1 MNLSIL
7 LLNGYGVFVWP
18 AFLLTFL
25 ICFLLYVRTKKELER
40 QEELYLSKFNEPVGE
55 LEIAKKEPISKEVLS
70 SSSVL

>member
-1 MNLSIL
+1 MSLSIL

-25 ICFLLYVRTKKELER
+25 ICFLLYTKTKKELER
-40 QEELYLSKFNEPVGE
+40 QEELYLSKFNVPVGE

>member
-40 QEELYLSKFNEPVGE
+40 QEELYLSKFNVPVGE

>member
-1 MNLSIL
+1 MNLSML

-25 ICFLLYVRTKKELER
+25 SCFLLYIKTKKELEA
-40 QEELYLSKFNEPVGE
+40 QQELYLTKFNVPVGE

-70 SSSVL
+70 GSSVL

>member
-7 LLNGYGVFVWP
+7 FLNGYGVFVWP

-25 ICFLLYVRTKKELER
+25 ICFLLYRETKKELEI
-40 QEELYLSKFNEPVGE
+40 QEELYLSKFKVPVGE
-55 LEIAKKEPISKEVLS
+55 LEVDKKEPISKEVFS

>member
-7 LLNGYGVFVWP
+7 LLNDYGLFVWP

-25 ICFLLYVRTKKELER
+25 SCFLLYTKTKKELEA
-40 QEELYLSKFNEPVGE
+40 QQELYLTKFNVPVGE

-70 SSSVL
+70 GSSVL

>member
-1 MNLSIL
+1 MSLSIL

-25 ICFLLYVRTKKELER
+25 ICFLLYTKTKKELER

>member
-7 LLNGYGVFVWP
+7 LLNGYGLFVWP

-25 ICFLLYVRTKKELER
+25 SCFLLYTKTKKELEA
-40 QEELYLSKFNEPVGE
+40 QQELYLSKFNVPVGE

-70 SSSVL
+70 STSVL

>member
-18 AFLLTFL
+18 AFLSTFL
-25 ICFLLYVRTKKELER
+25 ICFLLYARTKKELER
-40 QEELYLSKFNEPVGE
+40 QEELYLSKFNVPVGE

>member
-1 MNLSIL
+1 MSLSIL

-25 ICFLLYVRTKKELER
+25 ICFLLYTKTKKELER
-40 QEELYLSKFNEPVGE
+40 QEELYLSKFNVPVGE

-70 SSSVL
+70 STSVL

>member
-7 LLNGYGVFVWP
+7 LLNDYGLFVWP

-25 ICFLLYVRTKKELER
+25 SCFLLYTKTKKELEA
-40 QEELYLSKFNEPVGE
+40 QQELYLSKFNVPVGE

>member
-7 LLNGYGVFVWP
+7 LLNGYGLFVWP

-25 ICFLLYVRTKKELER
+25 SCFWLYTKTKKELEA
-40 QEELYLSKFNEPVGE
+40 QQELYLSKFNVPVGE